1 MKKYNL
7 TKIMKRAWEI
17 KKKAKL
23 KKLSFSFCLKEAW
36 KEMKIEMNTVKLTGS
51 EKQIAWAEDIRKK
64 MIAFWTSIMAKSHS
78 QRALERKV
86 TQFETLCKME
96 KASWFILNKDVIKN
110 QYKNDIMILSAAGVE
125 KAEREFSELLNAY
138 AA

>member
-17 KKKAKL
+17 KKKDKL

-64 MIAFWTSIMAKSHS
+64 MIAFWTSVMAKSHS